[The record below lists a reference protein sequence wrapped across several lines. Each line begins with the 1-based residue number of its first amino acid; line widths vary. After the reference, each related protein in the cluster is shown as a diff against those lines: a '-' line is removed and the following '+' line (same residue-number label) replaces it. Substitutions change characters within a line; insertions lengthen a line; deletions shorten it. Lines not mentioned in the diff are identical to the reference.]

1 MFQAKRREAASLDR
15 QVLLKKLRDVLDTL
29 KGRVAGRNRD
39 DAEEAISLVNLFS
52 YKFLDLP
59 ITACCYKLL
68 VDPFFC
74 SKWTPFIFVNI
85 PCLRLVISVPDKGK
99 DLISYPNC
107 SRSFHPCYS
116 LIYVCLNGPFSPF
129 KQRRPPV
136 SFRP

>member
-116 LIYVCLNGPFSPF
+116 LIYVCLNGPF